1 MVNRNR
7 KTLAPS
13 YGAVTELVIIPY
25 LNLSVFLTDK
35 MRFYINVKYAQP
47 RQQKLIKLIK
57 IINLIYLISEW
68 QLLKNLFQ
76 QLVHRFQIFGNSKVN
91 FRSLKISPN

>member
-1 MVNRNR
+1 MVYHNR

-35 MRFYINVKYAQP
+35 MRFYINVKYAQL
-47 RQQKLIKLIK
+47 RQQKLINLIE
-57 IINLIYLISEW
+57 IINVINLISEW
-68 QLLKNLFQ
+68 QLQKNLFQ
-76 QLVHRFQIFGNSKVN
+76 QLVHRFQTFVNSKVN
-91 FRSLKISPN
+91 

>member
-1 MVNRNR
+1 MVNHNR

-35 MRFYINVKYAQP
+35 MRFYINVKYAQL
-47 RQQKLIKLIK
+47 RQQKLIKLIEIK
-57 IINLIYLISEW
+57 NVIYPISEW
-68 QLLKNLFQ
+68 QLQKNLFQ
-76 QLVHRFQIFGNSKVN
+76 QLVHRFQTFVNSKVN
-91 FRSLKISPN
+91 